1 MVRSHGVPLFGVLGR
16 AFRAGRWLVTLGLL
30 LVVTS
35 AVSCAAPEA
44 GQPLPQVKPE
54 PSHLAPEDGRPSP
67 LQPEPPGLPSDEE
80 VFSALDTE
88 ALLDIGYH
96 EPGRVVTV
104 EGTVVGAFYATESK
118 GKPTFLD
125 FHDPYPGWF
134 TCVIW
139 EEDRETGEAIRDR
152 FVATFQ
158 PNPESYFLDKRVRVR
173 GQVSVYQGTP
183 EIELTEP
190 SHIWVVGGAGQQ
202 GVLVVRVIDGDTIEI
217 EGGQRVRYTGI
228 DAPEVAH
235 ATEPGEH
242 FGEEAAGKN
251 QELVEGRI
259 VSLKRDVTDKDEYG
273 RLLRYVW
280 LGDTMINAELVR
292 LGYAYAYS
300 LRPNVKYQELFL
312 QLEAEA
318 REQKLGLWAE

>member
-1 MVRSHGVPLFGVLGR
+1 MARSHGVPLFGVLGR
-16 AFRAGRWLVTLGLL
+16 VLRAGRWLVPLGLL

-44 GQPLPQVKPE
+44 GQPLPPVESE
-54 PSHLAPEDGRPSP
+54 PPHLAPEAGEPSLP
-67 LQPEPPGLPSDEE
+67 QPEPPGLPSDEE
-80 VFSALDTE
+80 VFISLDTE

-139 EEDRETGEAIRDR
+139 EEDRETGELIRDR
-152 FVATFQ
+152 FVAAFQ
-158 PNPESYFLDKRVRVR
+158 PNPESYFLGERVRVR
-173 GQVSVYQGTP
+173 GEISIYQGTP
-183 EIELTEP
+183 QMELTEP
-190 SHIWVVGGAGQQ
+190 SQIWVIGEASQQ
-202 GVLVVRVIDGDTIEI
+202 EALVIRVIDGDTIEM

-242 FGEEAAGKN
+242 FGEEAAEKN
-251 QELVEGRI
+251 RELVEGRI
-259 VSLKRDVTDKDEYG
+259 VSLERDVTDRDEYG

-300 LRPNVKYQELFL
+300 LPPNVRYQELFL
-312 QLEAEA
+312 RLEAEA
-318 REQKLGLWAE
+318 REQQLGLWAE

>member
-1 MVRSHGVPLFGVLGR
+1 MARSHGVPLFGVLGR
-16 AFRAGRWLVTLGLL
+16 VFRAGRWLVPLGLL

-35 AVSCAAPEA
+35 AVSCVAPEA
-44 GQPLPQVKPE
+44 GQPLPSVEPE
-54 PSHLAPEDGRPSP
+54 LPHLAPEAGGSLP
-67 LQPEPPGLPSDEE
+67 QPEPPGLPSYEE

-88 ALLDIGYH
+88 ELLDIGYH

-152 FVATFQ
+152 FVAAFQ
-158 PNPESYFLDKRVRVR
+158 PNPESYFLGKRVRVR
-173 GQVSVYQGTP
+173 GEINIYQGTP

-190 SHIWVVGGAGQQ
+190 SQIWVIGEASQQ
-202 GVLVVRVIDGDTIEI
+202 EALVIRVIDGDTIEI
-217 EGGQRVRYTGI
+217 ESGQRVRYTGI

-235 ATEPGEH
+235 ATEPSER
-242 FGEEAAGKN
+242 FGEEAAEKN
-251 QELVEGRI
+251 RELVEGRI
-259 VSLKRDVTDKDEYG
+259 VSLERDVTDRDEYG

-300 LRPNVKYQELFL
+300 LAPNVRYQELFL
-312 QLEAEA
+312 RLEAEA
-318 REQKLGLWAE
+318 REQQLGLWAE